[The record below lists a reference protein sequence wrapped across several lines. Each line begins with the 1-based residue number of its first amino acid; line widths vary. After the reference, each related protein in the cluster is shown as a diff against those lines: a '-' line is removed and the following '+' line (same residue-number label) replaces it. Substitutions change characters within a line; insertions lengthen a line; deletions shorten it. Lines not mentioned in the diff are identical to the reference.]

1 MASLTGNKIKDT
13 YEGLLKTSDNANLGA
28 TSKVITDGEGNE
40 SGLSLDTNGNVDV
53 SNDLS
58 VGGDLTLN
66 GAIIDGNGSA
76 GSAGQIL
83 SSTVTGTDWISLSEI
98 QGVDGTGTAN
108 KVSKWL
114 DAETIT
120 DSSITDNGSLVSIA
134 NPLSVTGSVTAT
146 TLVKSGGV
154 SSEFLKADGSVDST
168 VYATEADLTTAE
180 GRISTNESD
189 IAAIEAKTDFIT
201 VTQPVDL
208 DAMESGI
215 STNAGNIAT
224 NTSDI
229 SGLDSRLTTAE
240 GDIDANTTAIAGKVS
255 KTGDTMTGNLTAP
268 SFIKTGGTSS
278 QFLKADGSV
287 DSNTYVTSG
296 DINLSNTP
304 AANSV
309 DVEISG
315 GTDTTIA
322 AATTSL
328 AGVMS
333 ASDKTKLDGIEAGA
347 EVNTVDSVN
356 GQVGVVVLNADDISD
371 AATTNKFT
379 TAADISKLAGIEAGA
394 DVTDATNVAAA
405 GAMMTNV
412 AVLND
417 LSNVSGTP
425 SNGQVLAFDSVNGWQ
440 PANAAGGAVDSVNG
454 QTGVVVLSTSD
465 LDDVSATAP
474 TDGQV
479 LRFNNT
485 LGVYVPETLSSTAP
499 VDSVNGQTGAV
510 VLDADD
516 ISDAATTNK
525 FTTASDISKLA
536 GIEAGAQVN
545 TVDSVNSLTGAV
557 VLDTDDI
564 SDAASVNKYTTASD
578 ISKLAG
584 IEAGAQVNTVD
595 SVNSQTGAV
604 VLDADDIDDTATTNK
619 FTTASDISKLA
630 GIEAGADVT
639 DATNVAAAGAMMTG
653 TAVLNDLSNVS
664 GTPTDGQILTY
675 DSVNGW
681 QPENAPAA
689 GVTSVNGQTGVVVL
703 DADDI
708 DDSTTTNKFT
718 TAGDISKLAG
728 IESGADVTDSTNVV
742 SSLVGATAISA
753 GDKTTIQTNI
763 DVDPAGTDN
772 SVNVTL
778 AGSYDYLTLVGQQIT
793 LNQIDYSTDISNTP
807 TIPNAPAIENNA
819 GTPQLATGITAAE
832 VRTVIDVDVAG
843 TDNSTPVTLS
853 GSYDYLS
860 LSDQTI
866 TLNQVDLTT
875 DVTGTLP
882 IANGGTGSTTA
893 SGSLANLGGDTKYT
907 VSVISGNTTAQKDY
921 LYIATASLTLTLP
934 ATPTAGDKVGVSN
947 MSGTTTLTIGRNGEN
962 IAALAEDLTI
972 NVDNIGLQLY
982 YTGATKGWILI

>member
-1 MASLTGNKIKDT
+1 M
-13 YEGLLKTSDNANLGA
+13 
-28 TSKVITDGEGNE
+28 
-40 SGLSLDTNGNVDV
+40 
-53 SNDLS
+53 
-58 VGGDLTLN
+58 
-66 GAIIDGNGSA
+66 
-76 GSAGQIL
+76 
-83 SSTVTGTDWISLSEI
+83 
-98 QGVDGTGTAN
+98 
-108 KVSKWL
+108 
-114 DAETIT
+114 
-120 DSSITDNGSLVSIA
+120 
-134 NPLSVTGSVTAT
+134 
-146 TLVKSGGV
+146 
-154 SSEFLKADGSVDST
+154 
-168 VYATEADLTTAE
+168 
-180 GRISTNESD
+180 ESD
-189 IAAIEAKTDFIT
+189 
-201 VTQPVDL
+201 
-208 DAMESGI
+208 I
-215 STNAGNIAT
+215 STNASNIATNTSDIATNSADIATNAANIATNASNIST

-240 GDIDANTTAIAGKVS
+240 GDIDTNTSAISGLDSRLTTAEGDIDTNTAAIADNTSDISTLNIAVANNVTAILGKVS
-255 KTGDTMTGNLTAP
+255 KAGDTMTGNLTAP

-328 AGVMS
+328 AGVMT

-356 GQVGVVVLNADDISD
+356 GQVGVVVLDADDISD

-417 LSNVSGTP
+417 LSDVSGTP
-425 SNGQVLAFDSVNGWQ
+425 SNGQVLAYDSINGWQ
-440 PANAAGGAVDSVNG
+440 PANAAGGSVDSVNG
-454 QTGVVVLSTSD
+454 FTGVVVLSTSD

-525 FTTASDISKLA
+525 FTNASDISKLA

-545 TVDSVNSLTGAV
+545 TVDSVNSQTGAV

-564 SDAASVNKYTTASD
+564 SDAASTNKYTTASD

-664 GTPTDGQILTY
+664 GTPTDGQILTF

-778 AGSYDYLTLVGQQIT
+778 AGSYDYLTLSGQQIT

-860 LSDQTI
+860 LADQTI

-893 SGSLANLGGDTKYT
+893 AGSLANLGGDTKYT

-934 ATPTAGDKVGVSN
+934 ASPVAGDKVGVSN

-972 NVDNIGLQLY
+972 NVDNIGLQFY